1 MSFIPQTKLRS
12 SPLQTACQN
21 NHLQVAQLL
30 IINSADVDYQD
41 SVCNNI
47 IIVFI
52 VFKMVLSQNGHTPLH
67 RAANQGH
74 IELVKLLLSSHAKLN
89 IKENVVL
96 TLVIEYHT

>member
-1 MSFIPQTKLRS
+1 MSFIPQDEYRS
-12 SPLQTACQN
+12 SPLQVACAN

-30 IINSADVDYQD
+30 IINGAYVNQQN

-67 RAANQGH
+67 RAASCGH
-74 IELVKLLLSSHAKLN
+74 IELVKLLLLSHAKLN
-89 IKENVVL
+89 IKTNVS
-96 TLVIEYHT
+96 TNSSY